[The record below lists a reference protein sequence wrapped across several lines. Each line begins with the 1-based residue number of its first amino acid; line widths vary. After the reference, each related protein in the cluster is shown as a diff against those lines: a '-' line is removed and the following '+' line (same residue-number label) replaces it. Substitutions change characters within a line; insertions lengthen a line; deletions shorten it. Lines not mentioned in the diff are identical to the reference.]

1 MFQFIKALEYLDSR
15 GICHRDI
22 KPHNLLAD
30 PITGVVKLCDFGCSK
45 RLVEGE
51 PNIQYICA
59 RYYRAPEIVFGWAH
73 YSCSID
79 LWSAGCVMVE
89 LFTGKPVFAGKNS
102 IDQLA
107 KIVKVLGTT
116 QHGGFGSNGTSRQK
130 IQSRS
135 RIFGKGKGIFY
146 TLPASCPLEAVD
158 LIGQLLRYNPSQR
171 ISPSNALRHAFFR
184 ELFSPLCK
192 LPSGMPL
199 NRTELNIMLDNQAQR
214 TDSINGNT
222 LTTFLNQSRQ
232 CDLYFGFNW
241 FSKLV

>member
-1 MFQFIKALEYLDSR
+1 MKALEYLHGR

-30 PITGVVKLCDFGCSK
+30 PVTGVVKLCDFGCSK

-73 YSCSID
+73 YTCSID

-107 KIVKVLGTT
+107 KIVKVLGPPSMDDLSAMG
-116 QHGGFGSNGTSRQK
+116 QAGRKFKVGTGASGRGREFAS
-130 IQSRS
+130 I
-135 RIFGKGKGIFY
+135 
-146 TLPASCPLEAVD
+146 LPANCPLEAVD
-158 LIGQLLRYNPSQR
+158 LIGQLLRYNPDQR
-171 ISPSNALRHAFFR
+171 ISPSDALKHQFFR

-199 NRTELNIMLDNQAQR
+199 NRTELNIIVDNQAQR
-214 TDSINGNT
+214 ADSASGNA
-222 LTTFLNQSRQ
+222 LQPS
-232 CDLYFGFNW
+232 
-241 FSKLV
+241 

>member
-1 MFQFIKALEYLDSR
+1 MFQFIKALEYLHGR

-30 PITGVVKLCDFGCSK
+30 PVTGVVKLCDFGCSK

-107 KIVKVLGTT
+107 KIVKVLGPPSMDDLAAMG
-116 QHGGFGSNGTSRQK
+116 QAGRKFKVGAGSSGR
-130 IQSRS
+130 
-135 RIFGKGKGIFY
+135 GKEFASI
-146 TLPASCPLEAVD
+146 LPASCPLEAVD

-171 ISPSNALRHAFFR
+171 ISPSDALRHPFFR

-199 NRTELNIMLDNQAQR
+199 NRTELNIMIDNQAQR
-214 TDSINGNT
+214 TDSVNGNA
-222 LTTFLNQSRQ
+222 LQPS
-232 CDLYFGFNW
+232 
-241 FSKLV
+241 